1 LKICSGA
8 KQLCN
13 LLVLTFHCKNKPFHC
28 NIKRCHFVIVYFE
41 YICTCLD
48 QHSYACHGS
57 LTNCQVK
64 GSVSVT
70 KFGKVHVRT
79 GMYERHDS
87 CGVTGFSGDAHRR
100 AVLALRV

>member
-1 LKICSGA
+1 MKICSGA

-48 QHSYACHGS
+48 QHGCACHVS
-57 LTNCQVK
+57 PTSCQVK
-64 GSVSVT
+64 GRVSVN
-70 KFGKVHVRT
+70 FGKVYVRT
-79 GMYERHDS
+79 RMYERHDS
-87 CGVTGFSGDAHRR
+87 CGATGSSGDAHRR
-100 AVLALRV
+100 AALVLRV